1 MRWKNVVV
9 ASQIIVLLDCF
20 LVHLP
25 LFLLPCL
32 REHAEAFQ
40 LHLATRARCHLWQR
54 KYEREIIVGSDTV
67 EAFEFTTGATVN
79 DHVLAIWT
87 LKVAKG
93 FHRSTTVAAPVA
105 RALTI
110 HVTGVEAIWAVV
122 AVLAAADGRC
132 YEMATMLAFED
143 LFSGTALMVFTC

>member
-9 ASQIIVLLDCF
+9 ASHSIVLFDCF

-40 LHLATRARCHLWQR
+40 LHFATRAWRHLWQR
-54 KYEREIIVGSDTV
+54 KYEREIIIGGDTV
-67 EAFEFTTGATVN
+67 EAFEFTTGATMNN
-79 DHVLAIWT
+79 DVLAVWT

-93 FHRSTTVAAPVA
+93 SHRSTTVAAPVA
-105 RALTI
+105 RTLTI
-110 HVTGVEAIWAVV
+110 HVTRVETIWAVV
-122 AVLAAADGRC
+122 AVLAAADGWC
-132 YEMATMLAFED
+132 YETSTMPAFED
-143 LFSGTALMVFTC
+143 LFSGTALMVFAC